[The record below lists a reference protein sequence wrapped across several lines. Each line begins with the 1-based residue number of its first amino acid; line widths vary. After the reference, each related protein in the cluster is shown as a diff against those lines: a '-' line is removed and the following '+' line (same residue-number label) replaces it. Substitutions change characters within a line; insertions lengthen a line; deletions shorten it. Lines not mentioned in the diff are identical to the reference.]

1 MALIKCPECG
11 KEISNTA
18 KQCPHCGFTLKTNI
32 DAAKQAASV
41 AGNAV
46 LNALLKYGYSII
58 PFALLVIGMLYLLIG
73 FDNWYYGFFFMD
85 CTNGACIHPHIETP
99 FSEDSF
105 YLPLIATIVF
115 PFGILIVCRKAYK
128 KKVLDDTPAIQQ
140 SKFSKHIVL
149 WMILVYLVGFAAL
162 SAIFYSD
169 YTKAKEEQV
178 RFNRNGISATATSQ
192 WVYSEE
198 TNLAGAR
205 IHYATIL
212 AEEDESIVL
221 CLTYD
226 PDNYI
231 EVNDLVV
238 KYFDKSISIVSNWAT
253 IKRGISFRFDDGGI
267 INLTPSTLPSH
278 DVYITDK
285 SISIRDECE
294 DFSRLMQ
301 LLKTSKV
308 CKVEITTSNG
318 IKTYTFNVAGLNWP
332 AF

>member
-11 KEISNTA
+11 KEISDTA
-18 KQCPHCGFTLKTNI
+18 KQCPNCGYMLKTKV
-32 DAAKQAASV
+32 DTVKETATV
-41 AGNAV
+41 AGNSV
-46 LNALLKYGYSII
+46 REFLKKYGLGVI
-58 PFALLVIGMLYLLIG
+58 PITLLVIGWGYLFIG
-73 FDNWYYGFFFMD
+73 YSCDIYDGFEGGYNSW
-85 CTNGACIHPHIETP
+85 TNQSYIKTP
-99 FSEDSF
+99 FKDGGF
-105 YLPLIATIVF
+105 WLPLILTVVLPLTIF
-115 PFGILIVCRKAYK
+115 LCSKRACDIDANTPQQIKSIRKK
-128 KKVLDDTPAIQQ
+128 GLLFITLFI
-140 SKFSKHIVL
+140 
-149 WMILVYLVGFAAL
+149 VGFSAL
-162 SAIFYSD
+162 TTTFCIGYSN
-169 YTKAKEEQV
+169 AKEEREMV
-178 RFNRNGISATATSQ
+178 
-192 WVYSEE
+192 SEQLSRTEGNTHKGKWEYAGE

-238 KYFDKSISIVSNWAT
+238 KYFDKSISIVSNRAT
-253 IKRGISFRFDDGGI
+253 IKRGISFKFDDGGI
-267 INLTPSTLPSH
+267 INLTPSTSPSN

-285 SISIRDECE
+285 SISIRDEYK
-294 DFSRLMQ
+294 DFGRLMQ

>member
-11 KEISNTA
+11 REVSDSA

-32 DAAKQAASV
+32 DTAKQAASV

-46 LNALLKYGYSII
+46 LNALLKYGSSII

-73 FDNWYYGFFFMD
+73 FDNWYHDFFFMD
-85 CTNGACIHPHIETP
+85 CTNGECIHPYIKTP
-99 FSEDSF
+99 FSDDAF

-115 PFGILIVCRKAYK
+115 PIGILIVCRKAYK

-169 YTKAKEEQV
+169 YTKAKDEQA
-178 RFNRNGISATATSQ
+178 RFNGNGISATSTSK

-198 TNLAGAR
+198 TNLSGAR
-205 IHYATIL
+205 VQYATLASQEDNTINLIL
-212 AEEDESIVL
+212 E
-221 CLTYD
+221 YD
-226 PDNYI
+226 PDNYKGLRESTI
-231 EVNDLVV
+231 R
-238 KYFDKSISIVSNWAT
+238 YFDKSINIVSKYSS
-253 IKRGISFRFDDGGI
+253 IKRGVNFQFDGGEI
-267 INLTPSTLPSH
+267 IHLTPYENAFS
-278 DVYITDK
+278 DVYLTSDVIM
-285 SISIRDECE
+285 IRDECS
-294 DFSRLMQ
+294 DFSRIMR
-301 LLKTSKV
+301 LLKSSRI
-308 CKVEITTSNG
+308 CKIEIETSNG
-318 IKTYTFNVAGLNWP
+318 LKTYTFDVAGLNWT